1 MNLFH
6 LNNVQVA
13 DAGPLDAPI
22 DLERERNESEWD
34 SAADEATEAMTR
46 PEAVAEA
53 FDEGGILLPASMAEL
68 ISLAYTLRKTRT
80 KAAGSHVATL
90 ERMLAITHE
99 AIGDALVDFA
109 EESICKA
116 CKAAAERALA

>member
-22 DLERERNESEWD
+22 DLERDRNESEWD
-34 SAADEATEAMTR
+34 AAADEAAEAMTR

-53 FDEGGILLPASMAEL
+53 FDEPSTLLPASMAEL

-80 KAAGSHVATL
+80 KATGKHVATL
-90 ERMLAITHE
+90 ERMLSITHE

-109 EESICKA
+109 EESLCKA
-116 CKAAAERALA
+116 IKASNERAHA

>member
-34 SAADEATEAMTR
+34 AAADDAAEAMTR

-53 FDEGGILLPASMAEL
+53 FDEGSILLPAPMAEL

-80 KAAGSHVATL
+80 KATGNHVAVL

-99 AIGDALVDFA
+99 AIGDALVDFC
-109 EESICKA
+109 EESICQA
-116 CKAAAERALA
+116 GKAAAERALA

>member
-6 LNNVQVA
+6 LNNIQVA
-13 DAGPLDAPI
+13 DAGPLEAPI

-34 SAADEATEAMTR
+34 DAADEAAQAMTR

-53 FDEGGILLPASMAEL
+53 FDEGSILLPASMAEL
-68 ISLAYTLRKTRT
+68 ISLAYTLRKTPT
-80 KAAGSHVATL
+80 KAPGSHVATL

-116 CKAAAERALA
+116 CKAAAERARA

>member
-6 LNNVQVA
+6 LNNVQIR
-13 DAGPLDAPI
+13 DGGPLEAPI

-34 SAADEATEAMTR
+34 AAADEAAEAMTR

-53 FDEGGILLPASMAEL
+53 FDEPSTLLPAPMAEL
-68 ISLAYTLRKTRT
+68 ISLAYTLRKTRA
-80 KAAGSHVATL
+80 KATGSHVAVL

-99 AIGDALVDFA
+99 AIGDALVDFC
-109 EESICKA
+109 EESICQA
-116 CKAAAERALA
+116 SKAAAERARA